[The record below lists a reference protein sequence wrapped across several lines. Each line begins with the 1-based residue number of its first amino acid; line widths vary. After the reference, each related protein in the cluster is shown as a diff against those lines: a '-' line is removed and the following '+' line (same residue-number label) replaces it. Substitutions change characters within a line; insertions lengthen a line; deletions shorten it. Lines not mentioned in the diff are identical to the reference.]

1 MTIDHQKYEFQNS
14 QQIAS
19 EHDKFTLE
27 RYEQF
32 AKFLPKN
39 SECTNILDVGCNTGR
54 GGLRLKTIKPSIA
67 LSGLDCVQERLNA
80 LPECY
85 SNKVYGLSTKIPVED
100 RFFDA
105 IIAGEFL
112 EHLYPADVDQTLCEF
127 QRVLKIGGRLLLTTP
142 NPNYLRNKLEKKS
155 VYGVS
160 HLTQHFPQILKVR
173 LLIHGFSGVKLYG
186 SGKMSRYL
194 GYSFPILA
202 VYGSYLVV
210 ANKI

>member
-14 QQIAS
+14 QQIVS
-19 EHDKFTLE
+19 EHDEFTLE
-27 RYEQF
+27 RYEQL

-105 IIAGEFL
+105 IVAGEFL

-142 NPNYLRNKLEKKS
+142 NPNYLKNKLEKKS